1 MSYQDLFTHRADAD
15 LRRSV
20 YIKKPSAIGSMKDL
34 NYYDGRAQ
42 QAIAEAEAE
51 IETLKEY
58 RRALYER
65 YQEIAAAN
73 YTLHLHLERRVKYDG
88 AKSYHVTI
96 CKRFDSGNVADENV
110 LTENFPGKERYKALA
125 RFEALKKEYPN
136 ISADMDIEKKH
147 WER

>member
-1 MSYQDLFTHRADAD
+1 MSYTDLFTYRDDAELHR
-15 LRRSV
+15 RV
-20 YIKKPSAIGSMKDL
+20 YIKKPSAITSMKDL
-34 NYYDGRAQ
+34 NYYDGNAQ
-42 QAIAEAEAE
+42 QAIAEAQAL
-51 IETLKEY
+51 IETLTDY

-88 AKSYHVTI
+88 SKSYHVTI
-96 CKRFDSGNVADENV
+96 CKRFDSGNVADENI
-110 LTENFPGKERYKALA
+110 LTENFQGKERHKALA

-136 ISADMDIEKKH
+136 ISHDMDIEKKH